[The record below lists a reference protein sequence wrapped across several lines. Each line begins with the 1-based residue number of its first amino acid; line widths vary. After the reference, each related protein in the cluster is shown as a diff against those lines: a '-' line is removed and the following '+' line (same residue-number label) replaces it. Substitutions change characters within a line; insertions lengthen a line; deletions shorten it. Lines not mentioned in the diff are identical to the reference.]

1 MAADD
6 GEHGVGD
13 EDKAHRQHRLDV
25 LVEEP
30 QRDDDEKPRE
40 VVGVR
45 HSRGAQL
52 RRHKDAMDKTLAVNK
67 VPTADNLAD
76 MFTKALDRDPFT
88 KLRKLVMNIM
98 IMGVKAPVPRARRI
112 AASRGA

>member
-1 MAADD
+1 MISKRDTFMSLTRHPPMAADD

-40 VVGVR
+40 VVGV
-45 HSRGAQL
+45 
-52 RRHKDAMDKTLAVNK
+52 
-67 VPTADNLAD
+67 
-76 MFTKALDRDPFT
+76 
-88 KLRKLVMNIM
+88 
-98 IMGVKAPVPRARRI
+98 
-112 AASRGA
+112 

>member
-1 MAADD
+1 M
-6 GEHGVGD
+6 V
-13 EDKAHRQHRLDV
+13 QHFRAPCIV
-25 LVEEP
+25 
-30 QRDDDEKPRE
+30 RE
-40 VVGVR
+40 R
-45 HSRGAQL
+45 ET
-52 RRHKDAMDKTLAVNK
+52 DKTLAVNK

-98 IMGVKAPVPRARRI
+98 IMGVKAPVPHARRI

>member
-1 MAADD
+1 M
-6 GEHGVGD
+6 
-13 EDKAHRQHRLDV
+13 
-25 LVEEP
+25 
-30 QRDDDEKPRE
+30 RE
-40 VVGVR
+40 R
-45 HSRGAQL
+45 ET
-52 RRHKDAMDKTLAVNK
+52 DKTLAVNK

-88 KLRKLVMNIM
+88 KLRKLVMTDIM